1 MKITN
6 QKVLFFGI
14 VATLLFTIVV
24 LSGFN
29 IGFAGSVYSFLYLCI
44 IPGFFVQRLLRMHGI
59 SFFESITYIVGFS
72 IAYLLL
78 IGIMTDLLVFLPSIH
93 HPLSML
99 NSLIV
104 FDIATILL
112 IFINHFKGN
121 TSLLSIALP
130 KITFI
135 QLFFYIIPCFLP
147 ILSVI
152 GAQVL
157 NNNGVN
163 IFNMIF
169 LLFISFYVLLVT
181 IFLKDPETFSF
192 EIPIYLIAVS
202 LLFILSLR
210 SSYIVG
216 WDIYTEYRVFLLTES
231 NQLWSMANYT
241 DAYNAC
247 LSITILPTLFH
258 YFTKVDNPFVF
269 KVLFQCIFALTPI
282 TIYSLAKKFANRLTA
297 FFCAFF
303 FMSTIDFFRELPAL
317 IRQEIAYLFFGLLL
331 LTLFNKQIAP
341 LQKKILFIIFS
352 FSIVL
357 SHYSTAYVVIIL
369 FIFSCIFLVIYTKI
383 SHKFFH
389 ILPEDFTMKPLPII
403 LLIIFAALWL
413 VLITNTAGNIVSTLS
428 KTGSNITNF
437 GQKTLNTSIIDQLA
451 FPRVENSQGLLT
463 QEISEDTKVYNQ
475 YNFSYYP
482 ASTYK
487 GYSPTIIDNDIL
499 PLHVS
504 DLASNIIYFIG
515 NSVTK
520 ILKVLII
527 LGFIGTIIL
536 FRKKFFSAEYCILS
550 IGFAIALLL
559 ITSVPAI
566 SLFYP
571 IGRLDQQTL
580 FLIALP
586 ALLSIYWLLRF
597 IPYRVRV
604 LLIALLLVLYALFT
618 NTFVSQLVGGQDP
631 EIILNNSGLYY
642 NEVYLHSSELASIH
656 WLDANNKEHLPI
668 FADIGSNEKMHG
680 YSNNKY
686 VTTYMDVF
694 PSFIAQNGYV
704 YSSYANTLYG
714 IGITNPND
722 TRMEYNFPNEFLNA
736 NKNLIYSNHY
746 TKIYK

>member
-6 QKVLFFGI
+6 QKVLFCGV
-14 VATLLFTIVV
+14 VATLLFNIVV

-29 IGFAGSVYSFLYLCI
+29 ILFTGSAYSFLYLCI
-44 IPGFFVQRLLRMHGI
+44 MPGFFIQRLLRMPKV

-78 IGIMTDLLVFLPSIH
+78 VGIITDLLVFLPLMS
-93 HPLSML
+93 HPLNML

-104 FDIATILL
+104 FDIFTILL
-112 IFINHFKGN
+112 LFINHIKEN
-121 TSLLSIALP
+121 NYLIYISLP
-130 KITFI
+130 KVTFAH
-135 QLFFYIIPCFLP
+135 LFFYIVPFFLP
-147 ILSVI
+147 ILSVL
-152 GAQVL
+152 GAQIL
-157 NNNGVN
+157 NDNGVN
-163 IFNMIF
+163 IFNMI
-169 LLFISFYVLLVT
+169 LLVSIAFYVLLVA

-231 NQLWSMANYT
+231 NQLWSMANYA

-282 TIYSLAKKFANRLTA
+282 TIYSLAKKFATRLTA
-297 FFCAFF
+297 FLCAFF

-341 LQKKILFIIFS
+341 LQKKTLFVFFS

-357 SHYSTAYVVIIL
+357 SHYSTAYVVIAL
-369 FIFSCIFLVIYTKI
+369 FVFSCVCLVIYTKI
-383 SHKFFH
+383 AHKFFQVM
-389 ILPEDFTMKPLPII
+389 PEDFTLKPLPVI
-403 LLIIFAALWL
+403 LVIIFAFIWL
-413 VLITNTAGNIVSTLS
+413 VLITNTAGNIVSTLG
-428 KTGSNITNF
+428 KTGANITNTA
-437 GQKTLNTSIIDQLA
+437 QKTLNTSIFDQFV
-451 FPRVENSQGLLT
+451 FPKVENSQALLT
-463 QEISEDTKVYNQ
+463 QEINTATKEYRQ
-475 YNFSYYP
+475 YNFTYYP
-482 ASTYK
+482 EATYQ
-487 GYSPTIIDNDIL
+487 GYSPTIIDTDVL

-504 DLASNIIYFIG
+504 EQTSNIIYFIG

-520 ILKVLII
+520 ILKILII

-586 ALLSIYWLLRF
+586 AILSIYWILRF
-597 IPYRVRV
+597 MPHKMRM
-604 LLIALLLVLYALFT
+604 LLITLLLVAYALFT
-618 NTFVSQLVGGQDP
+618 NTFVSQLVGSQDP

-642 NEVYLHSSELASIH
+642 NEVYLHSSELVSIH
-656 WLDANNKEHLPI
+656 WLDTNNKEQLPI

-680 YSNNKY
+680 YSNHKY
-686 VTTYMDVF
+686 VTTYMNVF
-694 PSFIAQNGYV
+694 PSFISKNGYV
-704 YSSYANTLYG
+704 YCGYANTLYG

-722 TRMEYNFPNEFLNA
+722 TRMEYNFPNQFLNT
-736 NKNLIYSNHY
+736 NKNSHLQQSLHQHI
-746 TKIYK
+746 